1 MSIPITLPGMH
12 GPAAGFDEPFEL
24 LAGCHD
30 RVRRSL
36 TLLKRLADRVASE
49 GADAKAQAAARDVL
63 RYFDLAAPA
72 HHEDEERHVVPLLAA
87 SADPTLVAAASRLLQ
102 DHEAIRAAW
111 QSLRPLLLPVAEAA
125 RCDDDAALAAAA
137 ERFISVHDGHLEL
150 EDGLVFP
157 AAARLHPDHA
167 AMGREMAQR
176 RGVDTARKRGG

>member
-36 TLLKRLADRVASE
+36 TLLKRLADRMASE

-102 DHEAIRAAW
+102 DHEAIRAARRCCCR
-111 QSLRPLLLPVAEAA
+111 SRRRRAATTTPRSPPLPSVSSRSTTA
-125 RCDDDAALAAAA
+125 
-137 ERFISVHDGHLEL
+137 ISS
-150 EDGLVFP
+150 
-157 AAARLHPDHA
+157 
-167 AMGREMAQR
+167 
-176 RGVDTARKRGG
+176 